1 MGILHKWK
9 RHDSIRIK
17 REREGKVNGIEF
29 RRHKERGRPAEGEKK
44 LWTSIRRKSRWHGK
58 VNELLAASRDFGGAT
73 ANVFVTTMAHNNIHM
88 AFVVAVRRAKCGRGT
103 RRLLWFVLW
112 PPSTTSCV
120 FLRMKGAAA
129 GIYSNRRANG
139 RAS

>member
-44 LWTSIRRKSRWHGK
+44 LWTSTPEKSMAWKGKRTAGGVTRLWRRDGQRFCYYDG
-58 VNELLAASRDFGGAT
+58 
-73 ANVFVTTMAHNNIHM
+73 
-88 AFVVAVRRAKCGRGT
+88 
-103 RRLLWFVLW
+103 
-112 PPSTTSCV
+112 P
-120 FLRMKGAAA
+120 
-129 GIYSNRRANG
+129 
-139 RAS
+139 